1 MEREDNLSVP
11 SESNT
16 DVPKESIESL
26 PITAQLDWQPLP
38 LIPAA
43 QQDLRC
49 RQCAGAFVDPLASQ
63 IPTEPGSTDVQVS
76 ADESSSDNDTLSF
89 QGDVSVQQGNR
100 SLRADSVQLDRNQQI
115 TKARG
120 NIGYREP
127 GVALLGD
134 SFEYDS
140 GTREAIVIGGTL
152 LGTLIGGSVG
162 RSMDPVDR
170 ACALT
175 ALEYVPDGQKIRWD
189 GGGAPYELIPR
200 KTFREDGQYCRA
212 YTTTA
217 LFPGQPKVFSGTAC
231 RRGDGAWEIVY

>member
-1 MEREDNLSVP
+1 MRLAG
-11 SESNT
+11 
-16 DVPKESIESL
+16 L
-26 PITAQLDWQPLP
+26 ALAGLLTAATVLDAV
-38 LIPAA
+38 PAA
-43 QQDLRC
+43 
-49 RQCAGAFVDPLASQ
+49 A
-63 IPTEPGSTDVQVS
+63 EPPPWAPAHGH
-76 ADESSSDNDTLSF
+76 
-89 QGDVSVQQGNR
+89 
-100 SLRADSVQLDRNQQI
+100 RA
-115 TKARG
+115 KHHGHHRG
-120 NIGYREP
+120 NDVIYIPVPAVIDRGGRDLPYGFGRGTCDRRLIDGELIGNI
-127 GVALLGD
+127 LGGAAGGLAGSRFGD
-134 SFEYDS
+134 
-140 GTREAIVIGGTL
+140 GKGKLAAVIGGTL